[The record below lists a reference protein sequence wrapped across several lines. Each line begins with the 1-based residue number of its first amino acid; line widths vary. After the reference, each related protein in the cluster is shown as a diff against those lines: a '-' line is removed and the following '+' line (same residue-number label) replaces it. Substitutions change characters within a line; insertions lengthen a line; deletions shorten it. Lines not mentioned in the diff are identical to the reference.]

1 MLTIAL
7 ASLLI
12 GRTFFGRGGIPLRAV
27 GVVIGSI
34 LFRLVYAI
42 ALRLRMP
49 AYMLKL
55 TSSVI
60 VVLTICLP
68 YLRSQL
74 PLLRRRLAGK
84 RGGKC

>member
-1 MLTIAL
+1 MTARMFS
-7 ASLLI
+7 AEAFLLP
-12 GRTFFGRGGIPLRAV
+12 GRVMIR
-27 GVVIGSI
+27 
-34 LFRLVYAI
+34 
-42 ALRLRMP
+42 LRLRMP